1 MKPPSVRSR
10 IRNGAL
16 LMLVLVLAIGT
27 LAIPNIHRLGYAINR
42 TLYRNY
48 LSIEAAEQMHSAL
61 YAIQLAQY
69 EGNLK
74 LVLPPNHDRF
84 EHWLGV
90 ELGNITEVGE
100 GPLADSIKR
109 GSNAFFAGLQSNPNL
124 PPEHYRDELV
134 TLHHQVDGVTELN
147 EKAMFRADNRS
158 IKMADRLATEFAI
171 GVTLLLL
178 LGVALAST
186 IAWNV
191 ARPLRDLTD
200 HLRGFSLHGPS
211 ARLGE
216 QPLAELQDVAVEFNK
231 MAERLEQFERLNV
244 DRIVYE
250 KAKTEA
256 IIESIE
262 DGIILI
268 DPKGIITHINE
279 MAAIVLGVDARDAL
293 GSPFA
298 DLDSN
303 HPHYM
308 RIRGA
313 LESIAHQGSDA
324 MRVEVDLHVRGRDHT
339 YLLKPVP
346 LHQSEGQSFGTILIL
361 QDITYLR
368 DKDRARTNLVA
379 TLSHELK
386 TPLTSLALS
395 AELLARSS
403 GNLDTKQRELIDA
416 INEDL
421 RRMRSLANDLLDL
434 ARGEMAAITVQS
446 VPLDV
451 APLIH
456 AVVRSFA
463 LQADQK
469 SIALQESVNGDT
481 ITIRADPVKLSW
493 VISNLIANALRYT
506 PNGGAIQVSS
516 ASTPDGLRLRVSD
529 TGPGVP
535 PELREH
541 LFERFAQWN
550 VNGVAPGSA
559 GLGLAIAKEIV
570 EAHGGRIFVD
580 NAPDHGTCFTVE
592 LPAMQGESWL
602 ES

>member
-1 MKPPSVRSR
+1 MTPPSLRSR
-10 IRNGAL
+10 IRNGVL
-16 LMLVLVLAIGT
+16 LMLLLVLALGA
-27 LAIPNIHRLGYAINR
+27 LAVPTVHRLGYSIRR

-48 LSIEAAEQMHSAL
+48 LSIVAAQEMHAAL
-61 YAIQLAQY
+61 YAIQLAQFQ
-69 EGNLK
+69 ETLP
-74 LVLPPNHDRF
+74 LVLPPNHDLF
-84 EHWLGV
+84 EHWLDI
-90 ELGNITEVGE
+90 ELHNITEPGE
-100 GPLADSIKR
+100 GPLANDIKR
-109 GSNAFFAGLQSNPNL
+109 RSDSLFNELQTQPAL
-124 PPEHYRDELV
+124 PPSHYIAEM
-134 TLHHQVDGVTELN
+134 TALHHQIDGVTQLN
-147 EKAMFRADNRS
+147 QAAMFRADGHS
-158 IKMADRLATEFAI
+158 VSMADRLALEFAI
-171 GVTLLLL
+171 GLALVLV
-178 LGVALAST
+178 LGTALAFT
-186 IAWNV
+186 IASNI
-191 ARPLRDLTD
+191 AKPLRELTG
-200 HLRGFSLHGPS
+200 HLRSFSLHGPS
-211 ARLGE
+211 VRLGE
-216 QPLAELQDVAVEFNK
+216 QPLAELQEVAIEFNK
-231 MAERLEQFERLNV
+231 MAERLEQFERLNI

-250 KAKTEA
+250 KGKTEA

-268 DPKGIITHINE
+268 DPKGIVTHINE
-279 MAAIVLGVDARDAL
+279 MAAIVLGVDAKEAL

-308 RIRGA
+308 RIRSA
-313 LESIAHQGSDA
+313 LENISHQSNDS

-346 LHQSEGQSFGTILIL
+346 LHQGEGQSFGTILIL

-395 AELLARSS
+395 AELLARDADH
-403 GNLDTKQRELIDA
+403 LDPKQRELVDA

-421 RRMRSLANDLLDL
+421 RRLRVLASDLLDL

-469 SIALQESVNGDT
+469 HIALKEMVNGDN

-506 PNGGAIQVSS
+506 PEGGSIQVSS
-516 ASTPDGLRLRVSD
+516 ACDTEGLRLRVTD

-535 PELREH
+535 PELRQH

-550 VNGVAPGSA
+550 VNGMAPGSA

-580 NAPDHGTCFTVE
+580 SAAERGTSFTVE
-592 LPAMQGESWL
+592 LPAMQDQLWL